1 MPDSIMDRLDPDIVA
16 AFDALG
22 VRPTSVSAITTLPST
37 AANRASFRVT
47 LADGGSAKAVLVESA
62 DRAGAIAQILDLL
75 RHRHF
80 ARVLAR
86 HGRAL
91 VTEWIDGTPLVA
103 ASHAVLEDCGAILGS
118 IHAVRLP
125 PGLPLESCRYG
136 EASST
141 IGRAKLD
148 EVVQAGALDAATA
161 RAALQMAEKAAP
173 RSAET
178 GFVHRDFCPDNLV
191 VDRRGL
197 VHVVDNESLS
207 CDALDYDLAR
217 WWYRWPLSTAER
229 DSFLKGYSRYR
240 SPSAFRRHFAFWMVH
255 ALVDSAL
262 FRLRN
267 GTGHEG
273 VPSAAIGE
281 LVRAAPV
288 SSPRTPAA
296 VPLTRRVFF
305 ASDLHLGVPGQ
316 LTSLDRERQLV
327 AWLDLVERE
336 ASDLFLLG
344 DLFDFWFEYKTV
356 VPRGHTR
363 VLGRLAALADAGV
376 QVHIFA
382 GNHDRW
388 LGDYL
393 TTEMRAQIYREPQV
407 MRLHGR
413 TFYLAHGAPD
423 DSQTARERLA
433 GSSLVRHA
441 LAVLH
446 PDLGISIVRALS
458 ARSRAAKSQT
468 RASGATVRKSPQNRP
483 ARKGEAGDG
492 DAVLLWQA
500 HRIRLLHPDVEF
512 IVLGHRHRPELVQ
525 FAESAW
531 CVDVG
536 DWLSHRSYAVFDGV
550 TIELCEFR

>member
-1 MPDSIMDRLDPDIVA
+1 
-16 AFDALG
+16 
-22 VRPTSVSAITTLPST
+22 
-37 AANRASFRVT
+37 
-47 LADGGSAKAVLVESA
+47 
-62 DRAGAIAQILDLL
+62 
-75 RHRHF
+75 
-80 ARVLAR
+80 
-86 HGRAL
+86 
-91 VTEWIDGTPLVA
+91 
-103 ASHAVLEDCGAILGS
+103 
-118 IHAVRLP
+118 
-125 PGLPLESCRYG
+125 
-136 EASST
+136 
-141 IGRAKLD
+141 
-148 EVVQAGALDAATA
+148 
-161 RAALQMAEKAAP
+161 MAEEAAP

-178 GFVHRDFCPDNLV
+178 GFAHRDFCPDNLV
-191 VDRRGL
+191 VDGRGL

-207 CDALDYDLAR
+207 CDALDYDSAR
-217 WWYRWPLSTAER
+217 WRYRWPLSTAER
-229 DSFLKGYSRYR
+229 GSFLEGYSRYR

-281 LVRAAPV
+281 LVRGAPIG
-288 SSPRTPAA
+288 SPRTPAA
-296 VPLTRRVFF
+296 VPATRRVFF

-393 TTEMRAQIYREPQV
+393 TTEMRARIYREPQV
-407 MRLHGR
+407 MRLQAERSIWLTALQTIARRSGSGLPAARWPVTCWPRFIPTWVSRLRVRSRRGVGR
-413 TFYLAHGAPD
+413 QKA
-423 DSQTARERLA
+423 
-433 GSSLVRHA
+433 RHA
-441 LAVLH
+441 RAVLPCGSLH
-446 PDLGISIVRALS
+446 RIRPLEK
-458 ARSRAAKSQT
+458 ARRT
-468 RASGATVRKSPQNRP
+468 TGTL
-483 ARKGEAGDG
+483 
-492 DAVLLWQA
+492 VLLSQA
-500 HRIRLLHPDVEF
+500 HRIRLLYPDVEF

-525 FAESAW
+525 FAEGAW

-536 DWLSHRSYAVFDGV
+536 DWLSHRSYAVFDGG
-550 TIELCEFR
+550 TIELCEFQ